1 MWNIVSQFPQLHDYC
16 EEPIRLSTYFVSI
29 EMLNIYVDL
38 DNTNYKILFEM
49 KHEMEDRKQKK
60 PTQKYS

>member
-1 MWNIVSQFPQLHDYC
+1 
-16 EEPIRLSTYFVSI
+16 
-29 EMLNIYVDL
+29 MLNIYVDP

-60 PTQKYS
+60 PTQKYF

>member
-1 MWNIVSQFPQLHDYC
+1 MWNIYLQFPQLHDYW

-29 EMLNIYVDL
+29 EMLNIYVDP

-49 KHEMEDRKQKK
+49 KNEMEDRKQKK